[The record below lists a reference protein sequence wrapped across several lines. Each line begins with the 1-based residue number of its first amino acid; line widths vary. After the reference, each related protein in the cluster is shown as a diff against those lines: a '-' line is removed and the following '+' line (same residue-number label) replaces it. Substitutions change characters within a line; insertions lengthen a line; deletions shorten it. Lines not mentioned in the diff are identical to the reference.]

1 MRKNTPEKSKT
12 IQAFL
17 NTYLKIKR
25 FIVLSFEVIRK
36 ESLRR
41 SEVLRSNFKI
51 GEICSTCDL

>member
-17 NTYLKIKR
+17 NTYLRIKR

-36 ESLRR
+36 ESLRH